1 MDIKLQN
8 TSYNP
13 SLTLHPE
20 DLLTFIKESQLKQY
34 KIIEKNFQEKTD
46 KLICDRISDQL
57 NSRGLLD
64 VLKNGV
70 GFNGAR
76 FELIFYEPNNK
87 LNKDLTYFK
96 NKNILSFMRQV
107 YFSVNTRQS
116 VDTVIF
122 LNGIL

>member
-1 MDIKLQN
+1 MNKIYSEKDFENHFENGLKLNGYKKLQN

-46 KLICDRISDQL
+46 KLFMTNFRSV

-76 FELIFYEPNNK
+76 FELIFEPITSLK
-87 LNKDLTYFK
+87 ICKFV
-96 NKNILSFMRQV
+96 Q
-107 YFSVNTRQS
+107 
-116 VDTVIF
+116 
-122 LNGIL
+122 